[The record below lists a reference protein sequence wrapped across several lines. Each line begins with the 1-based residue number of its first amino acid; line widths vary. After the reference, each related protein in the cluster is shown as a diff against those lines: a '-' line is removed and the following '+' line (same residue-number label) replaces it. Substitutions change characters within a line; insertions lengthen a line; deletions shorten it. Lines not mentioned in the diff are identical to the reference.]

1 MKVLLLFLIGIC
13 ASRSAAAHDGGAMTV
28 YYEERAPYQ
37 VWAGDTLEGLTGSPA
52 ARAFKAAQLK
62 VVWEASS
69 MSRQLIML
77 RKNLGPS
84 CVVGW
89 FKTAERQK
97 FAKYS
102 KALYRD
108 GPVVALVRPDF
119 VFQPGHSVRDTLTTP
134 GVRLLVRTG
143 YVYGAYL
150 DAQIK
155 QANPATVSSPLPNSQ
170 MSELLLA
177 NRADVMF
184 TTEEEA
190 AQMLRH
196 LGPKAAALQVRR
208 FSDPVPSESR
218 HIACSGK
225 VPDAT
230 IERINAA
237 LTAD

>member
-1 MKVLLLFLIGIC
+1 M
-13 ASRSAAAHDGGAMTV
+13 
-28 YYEERAPYQ
+28 
-37 VWAGDTLEGLTGSPA
+37 
-52 ARAFKAAQLK
+52 
-62 VVWEASS
+62 VWEASS

-77 RKNLGPS
+77 RKNLSPS

-119 VFQPGHSVRDTLTTP
+119 VFQPGHTVRDILTTP

-150 DAQIK
+150 DTQIR
-155 QANPATVSSPLPNSQ
+155 QANPAIVSSLLPNSQ

-177 NRADVMF
+177 SRADLMF
-184 TTEEEA
+184 YHRRRGGADA
-190 AQMLRH
+190 APPGAEGRALAGAPLPATRCRAKTATS
-196 LGPKAAALQVRR
+196 PAAARW
-208 FSDPVPSESR
+208 PMKPSS
-218 HIACSGK
+218 AST
-225 VPDAT
+225 PP
-230 IERINAA
+230 
-237 LTAD
+237 